1 MALRQSSNG
10 LNSLISKVNSNLI
23 HKNPNKLINQ
33 ISLCNIKFGN
43 IHSRTFTHYPIDNE
57 LYGLTPDQI
66 QLRETAFN
74 FFQKEI
80 APIADKIDKDDDF
93 PGMRDFWKKLG
104 DIGFLGITADPEY
117 GGSGLGI
124 FEQCLVLEEFSR
136 VSASISLSCG
146 AHSNLCVN
154 QINRYRY
161 SVTKSIFALK
171 QKKEKYFLFL

>member
-1 MALRQSSNG
+1 MALRHLSNH
-10 LNSLISKVNSNLI
+10 SKCIL
-23 HKNPNKLINQ
+23 PYMNQ
-33 ISLCNIKFGN
+33 ISKNVSNNFKTLEGKLLIGNKKFEFVTR
-43 IHSRTFTHYPIDNE
+43 RTLTHYPIDNE
-57 LYGLTPDQI
+57 LYGLTPEQV

-80 APIADKIDKDDDF
+80 APIADKIDKEDDF
-93 PGMRDFWKKLG
+93 PGMREFWKKLG
-104 DIGFLGITADPEY
+104 ELGFLGITADPKY

-154 QINRYRY
+154 QINR
-161 SVTKSIFALK
+161 
-171 QKKEKYFLFL
+171 

>member
-1 MALRQSSNG
+1 MALRHLSIA
-10 LNSLISKVNSNLI
+10 LNSSISIFNNNLI
-23 HKNPNKLINQ
+23 LKKPSVLIDK
-33 ISLCNIKFGN
+33 ISLCSKSLGD

-104 DIGFLGITADPEY
+104 EIGFLGITADPEY

-161 SVTKSIFALK
+161 LVT
-171 QKKEKYFLFL
+171 